1 MTELSFQLYSARN
14 YPSLEEFLG
23 KLAALGYTQ
32 VEGFG
37 GLYGNAADATTLAGN
52 LKKHG
57 LTMPT
62 GHFGPAQAADVSAT
76 LKTAETLGV
85 KKIIVPHIGAEDR
98 SADESKWLKLA
109 ETLAGHA
116 ETYKKEGY
124 GFGWHNHD
132 FEFVPTTSGRT
143 PMEILLEEAPGIEWE
158 ADVAWIIRGKADPI
172 AWFDRYGDRI
182 SAVHVKD
189 IAPAGENADEDGWAD
204 VGYGTLGW
212 DNLIN
217 QVKSKTKAQ
226 YFIAEHD
233 KPSDPERF
241 ATRSIATAKKWK

>member
-14 YPSLEEFLG
+14 VPSLPDFLETLG
-23 KLAALGYTQ
+23 KLGYTQ

-37 GLYGNAADATTLAGN
+37 GLYADAAGLAAN
-52 LKKHG
+52 LKKNG

-62 GHFGPAQAADVSAT
+62 GHFGPAQAADVSTT
-76 LKTAETLGV
+76 LKTAETLGI

-116 ETYKKEGY
+116 ETYGKEGY

-143 PMEILLEEAPGIEWE
+143 PMEILLEEAPNIEWE
-158 ADVAWIIRGKADPI
+158 ADIAWIARGKADPI
-172 AWFDRYGDRI
+172 AWFDKYGDRI
-182 SAVHVKD
+182 TAVHVKD

-204 VGYGTLGW
+204 VGYGTLDW
-212 DNLIN
+212 DNLITK
-217 QVKSKTKAQ
+217 VKSKTKAQ
-226 YFIAEHD
+226 YFVAEHD
-233 KPSDPERF
+233 KPSDEVRF
-241 ATRSIATAKKWK
+241 ATRSIATAQKWK

>member
-23 KLAALGYTQ
+23 KLAALGYSQ

-37 GLYGNAADATTLAGN
+37 GLYGNVADATTLAGN

-57 LTMPT
+57 LTIPT
-62 GHFGPAQAADVSAT
+62 GHFGPAQVQDTDTT
-76 LKTAETLGV
+76 LKTAEILGI
-85 KKIIVPHIGAEDR
+85 KRIYCPHIGAEGR
-98 SADESKWLKLA
+98 SEDESKWLELA
-109 ETLAGHA
+109 EFLAKAA
-116 ETYKKEGY
+116 ETYTKEGY

-132 FEFVPTTSGRT
+132 FEFKPTTSGRT
-143 PMEILLEEAPGIEWE
+143 PMEIILETAPKIEWE
-158 ADVAWIIRGKADPI
+158 ADVAWIVRGKADPI
-172 AWFDRYGDRI
+172 AWFEKYGGRI

-189 IAPAGENADEDGWAD
+189 IAPAGENTDEDGWAD

-226 YFIAEHD
+226 YFVAEHD